1 MRYSCES
8 NQSLIKC
15 YELIKKALTTISV
28 MVGLSFSIVRQKIYD
43 FWLLLHILLAV
54 VVVVALY

>member
-1 MRYSCES
+1 MF
-8 NQSLIKC
+8 NHAIQ
-15 YELIKKALTTISV
+15 LIKKTLTTISV
-28 MVGLSFSIVRQKIYD
+28 MVGLSSSIVRQKIYD